1 MPLKP
6 FACSPFA
13 LTGGITQDKKMPNL
27 RFTLVYVAL
36 MTIVVVASNILVQYP
51 LTGTL
56 FGINLGDL
64 LTWGAF
70 TYPIAFLITD
80 LTNRQFGPSIARR
93 VVMAGFVV
101 GVTLS
106 FWTSIPRIAVASGT
120 AYLIGQLLDIAVFNR
135 LRQQSWWRAPL
146 AGSMFGSALD
156 TALFFSIAFATTFAF
171 VGPNDPF
178 AIEQAPILGLFSC
191 DAPRW
196 VSWALGD
203 LCVKVLV
210 GIVMLLP
217 YGALMGKLKPMPLEV
232 R

>member
-1 MPLKP
+1 
-6 FACSPFA
+6 
-13 LTGGITQDKKMPNL
+13 MPNL
-27 RFTLVYVAL
+27 RFTFVYIAL

-51 LTGTL
+51 LAGTL
-56 FGINLGDL
+56 FGVNLADL

-120 AYLIGQLLDIAVFNR
+120 AYLIGQLLDISVFNR
-135 LRQQSWWRAPL
+135 LRRQSWWHAPL
-146 AGSMFGSALD
+146 AGSMLGSALD
-156 TALFFSIAFATTFAF
+156 TALFFSIAFATAFAF
-171 VGPNDPF
+171 VGPNDAF
-178 AIEQAPILGLFSC
+178 AIEYAPILGLFSTE
-191 DAPRW
+191 ASRW

-210 GIVMLLP
+210 GIVLLLP
-217 YGALMGKLKPMPLEV
+217 YGALMGKLKPMPAVEV